1 MTSTEGNEKL
11 INKRE
16 RACIRQRLHRA
27 NSDGPSLGAKREK
40 DRDRKR
46 LSRVNATD
54 EEKNVVRVKTRDR
67 VRRLR
72 LLQTPW
78 KKQQDREKQRDR
90 MRLARFMEAEDGR
103 QLHRDNNGV
112 ERSCMTDEEIE
123 SFWEERDGEQKKLK
137 RANTL
142 KNQEKSYFS
151 STDDDVQE
159 SDGAS
164 ISACVADKLS
174 ILCIRSSNK
183 LE

>member
-1 MTSTEGNEKL
+1 
-11 INKRE
+11 
-16 RACIRQRLHRA
+16 A

-164 ISACVADKLS
+164 ISAC
-174 ILCIRSSNK
+174 
-183 LE
+183 